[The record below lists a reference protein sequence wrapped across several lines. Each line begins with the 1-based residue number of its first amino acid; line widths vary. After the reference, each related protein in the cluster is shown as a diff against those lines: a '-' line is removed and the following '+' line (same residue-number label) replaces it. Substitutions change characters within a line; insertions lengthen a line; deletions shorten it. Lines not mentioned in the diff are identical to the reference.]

1 MEGLTRQEVEY
12 RKNNGLSND
21 EKVKYTRTTKEIILS
36 NAITLFN
43 ILNIALMVLV
53 LTTGSIQNATFIGAA
68 VFNTIIAIYQ
78 ELKSKKTLDNIRVTN
93 QEKVTVVRD
102 GKKEEIPKEEIV
114 LGDTIYLSS
123 GDNILVD
130 LEVIKSSSLEV
141 DESIITGESNAI
153 QKKKDD
159 KIMSGSIVTSGT
171 AYAKVIGLTKDS
183 YASSLVKDAASVK
196 DNTSYLQN
204 TINKIL
210 KIITFLIVPVG
221 ILLFI
226 SQYFRS
232 GLTYK
237 EAILSTVAGII
248 GMIPEGL
255 VLLTSIALTAG
266 VLKMARKKVLIQKLH
281 GIEIL
286 SCTDVLCLDKT
297 GTITDGTM
305 EVVDTVVLNN
315 KIDVD
320 EMIANI
326 NTEEGNN
333 ATDIALKKKY
343 GIKTSLN
350 VTDRA
355 AFSSSKKCSITTIND
370 TKYYLGA
377 LEYITDKKLT
387 DYEELTKYILKG
399 YRIITL
405 ASGNTNI
412 KVDAFIILKDN
423 VRASAKDT
431 LNYFKE
437 QDVEIKIISG
447 DNPVTVSNILRQ
459 LEFDGYDRFIE
470 GKDLPKDYDELVKA
484 VKEITIFGRMT
495 PSDKQKVIKALKEN
509 NTVSMIGDGVND
521 ILALKEADCG
531 IALGS
536 GVGAAKSVSE
546 VVLTNNDF
554 STLPEIVN
562 EGRRVVN
569 NIERVAS
576 MYLIKTTYS
585 LLLSLSS
592 IILSYEYPFYPI
604 QLSLISAICVG
615 IPSFFLALEPN
626 YNKVGKDF
634 IVNVFRNALPN
645 GIMVML
651 NIFIIIMFCSI
662 FGQDF
667 NNYRLV
673 IVSLTGLITLRLLYT
688 ICKPLNLWRKILL
701 IFCSISFFEL
711 LILLPDLFLV
721 SKFGIVSIIFILV
734 LGFVD
739 TYVIDFFGEL
749 YDKIVNKVRNLKN
762 ERKERKE
769 KNKLS

>member
-68 VFNTIIAIYQ
+68 LFNTIIAIYQ

-320 EMIANI
+320 EIIANI